1 MQALSLLAV
10 CLCLVAVMTEKPH
23 PCKSPPLMVGRLT
36 VVYPEGKFVAYE
48 RFSYDALGRQIRVRA
63 VTVDHNQTSFV
74 DVLLLFREGV
84 SYEIS
89 YQNQTCKKA
98 PLKTPF
104 PPIEIPHDAQL
115 QGEVVLGSSSAP
127 GMGVLVNDWV
137 GAVPEQKAKYQLIFT
152 EFGCLPITSINHI
165 EDVGLILTSF
175 YDLVIGIEDPDEF
188 IPPPFCDKAELQQTE
203 SRKVKDFLRFFI

>member
-1 MQALSLLAV
+1 MQALNLLAV
-10 CLCLVAVMTEKPH
+10 CLCLVAVATEKPH

-48 RFSYDALGRQIRVRA
+48 RFSYDALGRQIRVR
-63 VTVDHNQTSFV
+63 VLIEDHNKTSFE
-74 DVLLLFREGV
+74 DVLLLYREGV

-89 YQNQTCKKA
+89 YQNQTCKKT

-104 PPIEIPHDAQL
+104 APIEIPPDAHL
-115 QGEVVLGSSSAP
+115 QAEVVLGSSSAP
-127 GMGVLVNDWV
+127 GMGVLVNAWT

-152 EFGCLPITSINHI
+152 EFGCLPISSINHV
-165 EDVGLILTSF
+165 ENVGLILTSF

-203 SRKVKDFLRFFI
+203 SGKVKDFLRFFI